1 MTDEKL
7 LILPINDRNSKK
19 ISQVLSND
27 TSRRILEA
35 LADEP
40 MSATE
45 ISEKLGAPLTTL
57 HYNIENLLQTGLIK
71 VERTRYSEKGREVKY
86 YGPTRKFIIIAP
98 ENVGEKETKNFL
110 KRTLFGVY
118 FIIGAV
124 FSGYIFQRLYYL
136 ITGGFGFPGGMA
148 SPFTMTAGEA
158 KTAAA
163 PTMAP
168 PEALLDAGESGGGGG
183 VTTGK
188 VMMEEAAASKVAGQ
202 VQNVTNVTASNL
214 TQVTPTT
221 PGGGRETADAVI
233 QGTLPQQTQAQASL
247 PIQPPV
253 EQNLYLWF
261 LFGALFALLL
271 LFVWNNIR
279 RRIE

>member
-1 MTDEKL
+1 MADEKL

-27 TSRRILEA
+27 TSRKVLEA
-35 LADEP
+35 LADKP
-40 MSATE
+40 MSTTE

-57 HYNIENLLQTGLIK
+57 HYNIENLLATGLIK

-86 YGPTRKFIIIAP
+86 YGPTRKFIILAP
-98 ENVGEKETKNFL
+98 ENVGERETKQFL

-124 FSGYIFQRLYYL
+124 FSGYLFQRLYYL
-136 ITGGFGFPGGMA
+136 VTGGFGFPGGGTGTSSIM
-148 SPFTMTAGEA
+148 AGEA

-168 PEALLDAGESGGGGG
+168 PEALLDAGEYGGGSG
-183 VTTGK
+183 VTTGGNLMK
-188 VMMEEAAASKVAGQ
+188 EAAASKAAGQ
-202 VQNVTNVTASNL
+202 VQNVQNVTGAN
-214 TQVTPTT
+214 VTPIT
-221 PGGGRETADAVI
+221 PGGGRETADAAI
-233 QGTLPQQTQAQASL
+233 QSILPQTQAPISL

-261 LFGALFALLL
+261 LFGAVFALLL
-271 LFVWNNIR
+271 LFVWNKIR

>member
-27 TSRRILEA
+27 TSRKVLEA

-40 MSATE
+40 MSTTE
-45 ISEKLGAPLTTL
+45 ISEKLGTPLTTL

-98 ENVGEKETKNFL
+98 GDVDERETKKFL

-136 ITGGFGFPGGMA
+136 VTGGFGFPGSRA
-148 SPFTMTAGEA
+148 SASSITAGEA

-163 PTMAP
+163 PTIAS
-168 PEALLDAGESGGGGG
+168 PEALPDAGGYGGGER
-183 VTTGK
+183 VTAGEDI
-188 VMMEEAAASKVAGQ
+188 MEEVAASKAAEQ
-202 VQNVTNVTASNL
+202 VQNVTGANVTS
-214 TQVTPTT
+214 VT
-221 PGGGRETADAVI
+221 PGGGGETADAVI
-233 QGTLPQQTQAQASL
+233 QGIQPQTQAPISP

-261 LFGALFALLL
+261 LFGAVFALLL
-271 LFVWNNIR
+271 LFVWNKIR

>member
-27 TSRRILEA
+27 TSRKVLEA

-40 MSATE
+40 MSTTE

-57 HYNIENLLQTGLIK
+57 HYNIENLLATGLIK

-98 ENVGEKETKNFL
+98 ENVGERETKQFL
-110 KRTLFGVY
+110 KRTLFGIY
-118 FIIGAV
+118 FLIGAV
-124 FSGYIFQRLYYL
+124 FSGYLFQRLYYL
-136 ITGGFGFPGGMA
+136 VTGGFGFPGGRA
-148 SPFTMTAGEA
+148 GTPSITAGEV
-158 KTAAA
+158 
-163 PTMAP
+163 
-168 PEALLDAGESGGGGG
+168 L
-183 VTTGK
+183 
-188 VMMEEAAASKVAGQ
+188 MEDFAASKAAGQ
-202 VQNVTNVTASNL
+202 VPNVQNVTGANVTP
-214 TQVTPTT
+214 VT

-233 QGTLPQQTQAQASL
+233 QSIQPQTQA
-247 PIQPPV
+247 PISPPIHLPV

-261 LFGALFALLL
+261 LFGAVFALLL
-271 LFVWNNIR
+271 IFVWKKIR